1 MNFDFKNKK
10 ILITGSS
17 GGIGMSLCRRF
28 VEMNATIVFTSSNDQ
43 KLVNL
48 NKIFGKEHQ
57 YFTLDL
63 STHETLSKNLE
74 NITNVNKDIDILI
87 NNAGI
92 TRDNIFLRMKP
103 DQWNEVINVNLNSHF
118 YILKS
123 ILPNMI
129 KNRKGKIIGIGSVV
143 GSTGNAGQANY
154 SASKLGMIAMYK
166 SIALEV
172 AQRNISLNIISPGFI
187 QTPMT
192 NKLNQDQQNKIME
205 KIPMKKF
212 GSPDD
217 IANLALF
224 LSSEYSNYIT
234 GQTFHVNGG
243 MLML

>member
-1 MNFDFKNKK
+1 MNFDFNNKK

-17 GGIGMSLCRRF
+17 GGIGMRLCERF
-28 VEMNATIVFTSSNDQ
+28 VEMNAKIIFTSSNDD
-43 KLVNL
+43 NL
-48 NKIFGKEHQ
+48 INLKKIFGNNHQ
-57 YFTLDL
+57 YFQLDL
-63 STHETLSKNLE
+63 SHHDTLAKNME
-74 NITNVNKDIDILI
+74 NITNINKDIDILI

-92 TRDNIFLRMKP
+92 TRDNIFLRMSP
-103 DQWNEVINVNLNSHF
+103 DQWNEVVNVNLNSHF

-123 ILPNMI
+123 ILPNML

-154 SASKLGMIAMYK
+154 SASKSGMITMYK

-187 QTPMT
+187 ETPMT
-192 NKLNQDQQNKIME
+192 NKLSEEQQNKIME

-212 GSPDD
+212 GTPDD
-217 IANLALF
+217 ITNLALF
-224 LSSEYSNYIT
+224 LSSDYSNYIT